1 MDLILLERLFLILF
15 EYFRFSDRSIK
26 VGNITNRLLGLS
38 KGWPQPLDIKS
49 TIGKMGKFRDFQ
61 NWPPIIRW
69 PHHTG
74 STALW
79 FSAFPAEEDYTAT
92 TSLANYFEFF
102 SLDSPSQG
110 FFEISWHYFPSKVSK
125 RTTLQN
131 IRRSDIFSIVVFPLL
146 YTWMQLSQ

>member
-49 TIGKMGKFRDFQ
+49 TIGKVGKFRDFQ
-61 NWPPIIRW
+61 NWPLITRW
-69 PHHTG
+69 PLHTG

-92 TSLANYFEFF
+92 TSLANCVEFF

-110 FFEISWHYFPSKVSK
+110 FFEISWYYFPSKVSK
-125 RTTLQN
+125 RATLQN
-131 IRRSDIFSIVVFPLL
+131 IRRSDIFSIVAFPLL
-146 YTWMQLSQ
+146 YTWMQFSQ